1 MVEET
6 ISVPDIHIGNEILRY
21 LKDSGKTQA
30 FLARGLNMP
39 TSNLARILKR
49 KSMET
54 DRLFQICLSLDYNF
68 FSIYGN
74 EPDLAEDFSLALPN
88 IGALVEMQ
96 LIKKKMQRSEFAES
110 LGIKPS
116 DVSRILKRTSFDT
129 DKLVKISQILNHN
142 FFCEFYHEVPT
153 TETEADFFRQREI
166 QMIEELTNDNQ
177 RLRYE
182 NEELNKKVDYLQK
195 KLSEAGIDF

>member
-68 FSIYGN
+68 FPY
-74 EPDLAEDFSLALPN
+74 
-88 IGALVEMQ
+88 M
-96 LIKKKMQRSEFAES
+96 
-110 LGIKPS
+110 
-116 DVSRILKRTSFDT
+116 
-129 DKLVKISQILNHN
+129 
-142 FFCEFYHEVPT
+142 
-153 TETEADFFRQREI
+153 ET
-166 QMIEELTNDNQ
+166 NQ
-177 RLRYE
+177 T
-182 NEELNKKVDYLQK
+182 LQK
-195 KLSEAGIDF
+195 ILVLPYRI